1 MLRIEPRASFHVPGK
16 LSTTELNS
24 FSPAP
29 LQPAEAISKQHT
41 NQPMDLFKVTSEA
54 VKNAL
59 PDPKFISF
67 LFLPSPKLPLGEAHR
82 LTDTHTT

>member
-16 LSTTELNS
+16 LSTTELYS

-29 LQPAEAISKQHT
+29 LHPAEAISKQYM
-41 NQPMDLFKVTSEA
+41 NQTTDLLKVTYEA
-54 VKNAL
+54 VVKNAL

-67 LFLPSPKLPLGEAHR
+67 
-82 LTDTHTT
+82 